1 VRSQEHTIDLVIRAD
16 IEAKAISDADFARA
30 LRWGNGAVKLRV
42 GGKETLYSTLSAC
55 PKCGFSVPELDPRWF
70 SFATKQGR
78 CETCEGNGV
87 VTPEAKRGR
96 KKKVEVEPALE
107 PCPDCQGA
115 RLSPIPRAVRVAD
128 ERYHELSARSID
140 GASER
145 VRKLEFAAEQLP
157 VAKPILAELTRR
169 LDFLRDVGL
178 GYLSLDRA
186 AHTLSGGEMQRL
198 RLAAQL
204 GAGLTGAL
212 YVLDEPTIGLH
223 PRDTGRLLGNLRNLV
238 NLGSTVLVVEHD
250 TETIRAADHLIDLG
264 PGGGSRGGRVMAEG
278 TPKQVLA
285 VKESPTGRAL
295 AAPPVLREPR
305 AIDRAAQ
312 QLILIGATHN
322 NLKDVE
328 LSIPLGFFTVVAGV
342 SGSGKSTL
350 IRHVLLPALREKLK
364 LVTEPPGSYQSL
376 RGYQELVRAVAVDQS
391 PIGRTPRS
399 TPATFLG
406 IWDSIRKLF
415 AATNEAKMAGF
426 AATRFSFNSKGG
438 GQCPT
443 CEGQGAVTH
452 EMSFL
457 PDVVTPCPTCA
468 GLRFEPQTLDIRYL
482 GRSIGEV
489 LLLTAEE
496 AVELFANH
504 PTISAPLQTLTD
516 LGAGYITLGQGSH
529 TLSGGEAQR
538 LKLAAELTATR
549 RHEKTLYV
557 LDEPTTGLHIA
568 DVAKLM
574 SVLGRLVERGDTLVV
589 IEHHPQVIA
598 GADYLVELGPEGG
611 ARGGKIVAAGSPAKV
626 AKGKTATATVLRAL
640 LA

>member
-1 VRSQEHTIDLVIRAD
+1 
-16 IEAKAISDADFARA
+16 
-30 LRWGNGAVKLRV
+30 
-42 GGKETLYSTLSAC
+42 
-55 PKCGFSVPELDPRWF
+55 
-70 SFATKQGR
+70 
-78 CETCEGNGV
+78 
-87 VTPEAKRGR
+87 
-96 KKKVEVEPALE
+96 
-107 PCPDCQGA
+107 
-115 RLSPIPRAVRVAD
+115 
-128 ERYHELSARSID
+128 
-140 GASER
+140 
-145 VRKLEFAAEQLP
+145 
-157 VAKPILAELTRR
+157 
-169 LDFLRDVGL
+169 
-178 GYLSLDRA
+178 
-186 AHTLSGGEMQRL
+186 
-198 RLAAQL
+198 
-204 GAGLTGAL
+204 
-212 YVLDEPTIGLH
+212 
-223 PRDTGRLLGNLRNLV
+223 
-238 NLGSTVLVVEHD
+238 
-250 TETIRAADHLIDLG
+250 
-264 PGGGSRGGRVMAEG
+264 MAEG

-285 VKESPTGRAL
+285 VEESPTGRAL
-295 AAPPVLREPR
+295 AAAPVLREPKT
-305 AIDRAAQ
+305 IDRVAQ
-312 QLILIGATHN
+312 QLILTGATQN
-322 NLKDVE
+322 NLKDVD
-328 LSIPLGFFTVVAGV
+328 LSIPLGSFTVVAGV

-364 LVTEPPGSYQSL
+364 LVSEPPGSYKTL

-406 IWDSIRKLF
+406 IWDTIRKLF

-457 PDVVTPCPTCA
+457 PDVVTPCPTCD
-468 GLRFEPQTLDIRYL
+468 GLRFEPQTLDIKYL

-504 PTISAPLQTLTD
+504 PTVSAPLQTLAD

-568 DVAKLM
+568 DVTKLM

-626 AKGKTATATVLRAL
+626 AKGKTATAAVVRAL